1 MPAPFDLLPP
11 LLGGVVVT
19 LQLTAGGACVAL
31 VLSFAGGLGRIARNA
46 PLRALAGLYIEV
58 FRGTSALV
66 QLFWVYFVLPFFGV
80 DIDAMTAGILVLGLN
95 IGAYGSEV
103 VRGAIQAV
111 PSGQYEAATALNL
124 SRGRTIWKIA
134 IPQALPAMVPPAG
147 NLLIELLKA
156 TALVSL
162 IATSEL
168 TFVAQTLRADTLR
181 TAEIFSLVL
190 LIYFGVAMVLAYGMR
205 TLEHHLSRWRQP
217 GGYR

>member
-1 MPAPFDLLPP
+1 MPAPFDLLPT
-11 LLGGVVVT
+11 LLGGLVVT

-31 VLSFAGGLGRIARNA
+31 LLSFAGGLGRIARNA

-80 DIDAMTAGILVLGLN
+80 NIGAMTAGILVLGLN

-124 SRGRTIWKIA
+124 SRARTIWRIA

-162 IATSEL
+162 IAISEL

-190 LIYFGVAMVLAYGMR
+190 LVYFGVAMVLAYGMR
-205 TLEHHLSRWRQP
+205 TLEHRLSRWRHP
-217 GGYR
+217 GGHR